1 MVDSHQNIYDLI
13 IQSGHLRGDAVYVF
27 EKAGGEKTI
36 CHAKDLF
43 KNITA
48 FEKDAFKNIKKSD
61 RILDIGAGGGRISFY
76 LQEKGYDIT
85 ALEKSKLICRVL
97 RKRELKKIVNK
108 DLFSYHP
115 SRRYDIVLLIKVYS
129 AFGQSKKGTVKLTK
143 FLANNLIKKNGRLI
157 IVLADLGKGVEKIK
171 RRFVFQN
178 KIGPWFESFC
188 PPFPILVQLAKKN
201 GFTLEKS
208 KWSSNRKEYFL
219 ILRRDEVGP
228 FSKVLGLTS

>member
-48 FEKDAFKNIKKSD
+48 LEKDAFKNIKKSD

-97 RKRELKKIVNK
+97 KMRGLKKIVNA
-108 DLFSYHP
+108 DLFNYFP
-115 SRRYDIVLLIKVYS
+115 RKKYGVGLLINFYS
-129 AFGQSKKGTVKLTK
+129 IFGKKKEGIIKLLNFVREKILKKGGK
-143 FLANNLIKKNGRLI
+143 FILILNEPTS
-157 IVLADLGKGVEKIK
+157 GKTEIIK
-171 RRFVFQN
+171 RRFIFRG
-178 KIGPWFESFC
+178 KIGPWFESVH
-188 PPFPILVQLAKKN
+188 PYSYEIRVLAENKGFLIKN
-201 GFTLEKS
+201 FKIDNYSGQF
-208 KWSSNRKEYFL
+208 FL
-219 ILRRDEVGP
+219 ILKKEI
-228 FSKVLGLTS
+228 KQ